1 MSGSPMRTDRPRS
14 GWSASSGSG
23 GSYPVSR
30 STPSSTAHTATS
42 AGTGAPF
49 QSAVRSATF
58 TFSRGRYWVRS
69 GVTSTARRL
78 LFLSTLSF
86 A

>member
-1 MSGSPMRTDRPRS
+1 VR
-14 GWSASSGSG
+14 
-23 GSYPVSR
+23 R
-30 STPSSTAHTATS
+30 STPSSTAQTATS
-42 AGTGAPF
+42 ADTGAPF

-78 LFLSTLSF
+78 LFRSTFSF